1 MSLDRNEERLHGL
14 DALRGFALMLG
25 VVLHAAMSFMSGP
38 AYWMITD
45 TDRSVAMNVTF
56 YAIHMFRMAT
66 FFLIAGFFA
75 HMVFH
80 RIGAK
85 AFAKDRLKRIGI
97 PLLVGWPILFACIV
111 AAFLWAVVVT
121 NDLGLPKPQIELPQ
135 PKFTL
140 TSFPLTHLWFLWV
153 LLVFYAVAIL
163 VRGAIAAIDRN
174 NVMRSLADRLVAFL
188 AGPAGPAILSLP
200 LAAILAVWPQW
211 IMWFGIPTPD
221 QSFVPNAPAFVGFGM
236 TFAFGWVL
244 RRQPAL
250 LQSMQKWWIWHLVV
264 ALLAMAACLAIMG
277 TTPVFTPEPQGQRKL
292 LYAIIYSVGV
302 WAWCFALV
310 GIALKFFSG
319 FSAARRYLADASYWI
334 YLVHLPLVVA
344 LQVVMAKLSW
354 PTIVEFP
361 LLLAIAFGLMLA
373 TYHLFVRFSFIGA
386 ILNGRRKE
394 RPPAAGL
401 TQT

>member
-1 MSLDRNEERLHGL
+1 MSAAQTEERLHGL

-45 TDRSVAMNVTF
+45 TDRSVVMNVTF

-80 RIGAK
+80 RVGVK

-97 PLLVGWPILFACIV
+97 PLLVGWPILFASIV

-121 NDLGLPKPQIELPQ
+121 NDLDLPKPQIEVPKPQ
-135 PKFTL
+135 FTL

-153 LLVFYAVAIL
+153 LLVFYAVTIV
-163 VRGAIAAIDRN
+163 VRGAVAAIDGN
-174 NVMRSLADRLVAFL
+174 GVMRSSADRAVATL
-188 AGPAGPAILSLP
+188 AGPFGPAILAIP
-200 LAAILAVWPQW
+200 LAAALTLWPQW

-221 QSFVPNAPAFVGFGM
+221 HSFVPNAPAFVGFGM
-236 TFAFGWVL
+236 TFAFGWML
-244 RRQPAL
+244 HRQPAL
-250 LQSMQKWWIWHLVV
+250 LQSIQQWWIWHLVI
-264 ALLAMAACLAIMG
+264 ALLSMAACLAIIG
-277 TTPVFTPEPQGQRKL
+277 LTPIFTPEPQGQRKL
-292 LYAIIYSVGV
+292 LYATLYSVGT
-302 WAWCFALV
+302 WAWSFALV
-310 GIALKFFSG
+310 AIALKFFSG

-354 PTIVEFP
+354 PTLIEFP
-361 LLLAIAFGLMLA
+361 LLLVIAFGLMLA
-373 TYHLFVRFSFIGA
+373 TYHLFVRYSFIGA
-386 ILNGRRKE
+386 ILNGRRKM
-394 RPPAAGL
+394 RPPTAGL
-401 TQT
+401 VQT